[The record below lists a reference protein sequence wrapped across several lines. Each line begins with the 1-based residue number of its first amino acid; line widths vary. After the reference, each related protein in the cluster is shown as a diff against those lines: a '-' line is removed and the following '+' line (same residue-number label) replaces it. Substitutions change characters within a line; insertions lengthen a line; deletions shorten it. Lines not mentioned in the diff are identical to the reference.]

1 MKYLN
6 NYRNRRAPSVLNDA
20 LTFADELID
29 TMWGSYHTQLNVNE
43 DDEKY
48 SFEVDLPGFTK
59 NDIKV
64 DLKQNNLILTAKNDS
79 RERNK
84 TVTLPQDIDG
94 DKISA
99 SLKNGVLNI
108 TIPKKVKGDCKRIKV
123 T

>member
-29 TMWGSYHTQLNVNE
+29 TLCGFYYTQLNVNE
-43 DDEKY
+43 DEESY

>member
-6 NYRNRRAPSVLNDA
+6 NYRNRRAPSVLNNA

-43 DDEKY
+43 DDENY

>member
-43 DDEKY
+43 DEESY

>member
-43 DDEKY
+43 DDKNY

>member
-1 MKYLN
+1 
-6 NYRNRRAPSVLNDA
+6 
-20 LTFADELID
+20 
-29 TMWGSYHTQLNVNE
+29 MWGSYHTQLNVNE
-43 DDEKY
+43 DDENY

>member
-1 MKYLN
+1 MQIAIIDYSIGN
-6 NYRNRRAPSVLNDA
+6 VQSIINA
-20 LTFADELID
+20 LL
-29 TMWGSYHTQLNVNE
+29 HTR
-43 DDEKY
+43 
-48 SFEVDLPGFTK
+48 

>member
-43 DDEKY
+43 DDENY

-64 DLKQNNLILTAKNDS
+64 DLKQNNLILTAKNES

>member
-43 DDEKY
+43 DDENY

-59 NDIKV
+59 SDIKV

>member
-43 DDEKY
+43 DDENY

-64 DLKQNNLILTAKNDS
+64 DLKQNNLSLTAKNDS

>member
-43 DDEKY
+43 DDENY